1 MTDETDLAMDD
12 APPENETIESEPQVA
27 PTLDDRDHGQL
38 NQHRRAIFDL
48 PVEVIFAVGRAR
60 PTVKELLQLSR
71 DSLVTLDAKID
82 DPVEVIVGKRV
93 IARGQLQ
100 EVEGKNGRL
109 AVRLTEIVD
118 TSDPF

>member
-1 MTDETDLAMDD
+1 MTEDTALMTDD
-12 APPENETIESEPQVA
+12 AEPVDEGPKVA
-27 PTLDDRDHGQL
+27 PTLDDRDHGPL

-48 PVEVIFAVGRAR
+48 PVEVVFAVGRAR

-100 EVEGKNGRL
+100 EVEGQGGRL